1 MSNYLNLFFLFNNDS
16 LKSLNNLVNKY
27 YSSKN
32 KKEFNHEF
40 EILDKFTKSE
50 NSFSHLDMIK
60 KLDNINIKIY
70 ILVIIEYYIKKEWNI
85 MIDEDKIKLTMRFYK
100 KLLKIL

>member
-70 ILVIIEYYIKKEWNI
+70 MLDIIEYYIKKEWNI
-85 MIDEDKIKLTMRFYK
+85 MIDEDKIKLRYA
-100 KLLKIL
+100 IL